1 MSTISSFAQTWDL
14 DSIMPHPQT
23 PEFLAFLDAYEND
36 LRDLAAAS
44 QELPSVEPA
53 NAKPWSDFLTKYQA
67 VTASFSDFWSFVSCH
82 AAADADNKH
91 LQQMESRLAALGPLH
106 SQIST
111 NVEYAV
117 KEVDDANLQAFV
129 QADAKLAEVEFYF
142 RDAQHHAELR
152 LPKDQEQLA
161 AELDVDGIH
170 AWGRLYDRISGGLRV
185 QLMERGELVEK
196 SVGQVQYD
204 SPLRE
209 VRINN
214 WFAATKSWDTIADTC
229 ADAIN
234 HIAGT
239 RLTKYRHL
247 GFEDHLVAPCRH
259 NRMRRETLDTMW
271 QVVSERKACLLDYMN
286 AKARAFGIDKLAMYD
301 LMAPFPVSEAV
312 GASTIPYDTAC
323 QLIFETF
330 DGFSREF
337 GEFAKRAI
345 EQRWVEV
352 ENRAGKRQGGFCT
365 DIPCKKESR
374 IFMTYTDSSDAMSTL
389 AHELG
394 HAYHTYVL
402 RNEPF
407 FLTRYPMNLA
417 ETASTFAEAVLGE
430 RCLERA
436 ETKND
441 QIKIL
446 DRMLSDAMAFL
457 MNIHARFIFE
467 DRFHLE
473 RSQGELTTEKLS
485 ELMLSAQREAYLD
498 GLADDGWYPEFWISK
513 LHFYITELPFYN
525 FPYTFGYLLS
535 LGLFAM
541 GSNGDRATFA
551 TQYDRFLIATGCQET
566 EDAVQST
573 LGYDLSKRDFWE
585 KSLDVVARRVEQF
598 VALTS

>member
-1 MSTISSFAQTWDL
+1 MSTTTYPVTWDL
-14 DSIMPHPQT
+14 DSIMPHPET
-23 PEFLAFLDAYEND
+23 SEFGASFETYESELRELAS
-36 LRDLAAAS
+36 AS
-44 QELPSVEPA
+44 QQLPRAEA
-53 NAKPWSDFLTKYQA
+53 GNAEQWSQFLEAYQS
-67 VTASFSDFWSFVSCH
+67 VTATYSDLWSFIGCH
-82 AAADADNKH
+82 AAADADNK
-91 LQQMESRLAALGPLH
+91 LFQQMESRLAALSPLH

-111 NVEYAV
+111 NVEFAL
-117 KEVDDANLQAFV
+117 KEITDEELSQLFA
-129 QADAKLAEVEFYF
+129 ADPRLREIEFYLH
-142 RDAQHHAELR
+142 DARRHAEMR

-170 AWGRLYDRISGGLRV
+170 AWGRLYDRISGALRV

-209 VRINN
+209 VRMNN
-214 WFAATKSWDTIADTC
+214 WYAANKSWSTIADTC

-259 NRMRRETLDTMW
+259 NRMRRETLNTMW
-271 QVVSERKACLLDYMN
+271 DVVRERKSCLLDYMQ
-286 AKARAFGIDKLAMYD
+286 AKAKAFGVEKLAMFD
-301 LMAPFPVSEAV
+301 LMAPYPVNEDAAV
-312 GASTIPYDTAC
+312 SKVPYDDAC
-323 QLIFETF
+323 NLIFETF
-330 DGFSREF
+330 GEFSPEF
-337 GEFAKRAI
+337 GDFARQAI
-345 EQRWVEV
+345 DQRWVEV

-365 DIPCKKESR
+365 DVPCKKESR
-374 IFMTYTDSSDAMSTL
+374 IFMTYTDSSDSMSTL

-394 HAYHTYVL
+394 HAYHTYAL
-402 RNEPF
+402 RDQPF

-430 RCLERA
+430 RCLEQA
-436 ETKND
+436 ETQTQ

-467 DRFHLE
+467 DRFHIE
-473 RSQGELTTEKLS
+473 RANGELTTEKLS
-485 ELMLSAQREAYLD
+485 ELMTAAQREAYLD
-498 GLADDGWYPEFWISK
+498 GLSDDGWYPEFWVSK

-535 LGLFAM
+535 LGLYSMGADGNSAAFAE
-541 GSNGDRATFA
+541 
-551 TQYDRFLIATGCQET
+551 QYDRFLIATGCQET
-566 EDAVQST
+566 EEAVQST
-573 LGYDLSKRDFWE
+573 LGYDLTQREFWE